1 MAKRKS
7 QKFYPKTFM
16 LLAGA
21 ISLFA
26 FLTFFLPPLTGAEKP
41 MSFDIVYFSSENY
54 YGAVPSLIAYI
65 VTFLCSAT
73 FFLCAFVINKHERL
87 LCLIATVL
95 LVAVGVVLLFT
106 AQYYVGSLHAP
117 EWVNPD
123 LVEQIK
129 AEQLANTKLGIGAI
143 TGVALSWVSALA
155 GSVCIRSL
163 KGK

>member
-7 QKFYPKTFM
+7 QKFYPKTYM

-54 YGAVPSLIAYI
+54 YGAVPSLIAYVMI
-65 VTFLCSAT
+65 LASCVL
-73 FFLCAFVINKHERL
+73 FFLCAFVINKDEKTW
-87 LCLIATVL
+87 CLIATLL
-95 LVAVGVVLLFT
+95 LVASGIILLFT
-106 AQYYVGSLHAP
+106 ANFYVNSLHAP

-123 LVEQIK
+123 LVEQVK
-129 AEQLANTKLGIGAI
+129 AEQLEITKLGIGAI

-155 GSVCIRSL
+155 GLLCIRSL

>member
-1 MAKRKS
+1 MAKRKT
-7 QKFYPKTFM
+7 QKIYPKTFM
-16 LLAGA
+16 ILAGA
-21 ISLFA
+21 VSLFA
-26 FLTFFLPPLTGAEKP
+26 FLTFFLPPLTGHGNKI
-41 MSFDIVYFSSENY
+41 SFDIVYFSSENY
-54 YGAVPSLIAYI
+54 HGAVPSLIAYI

-87 LCLIATVL
+87 LCLIATLL
-95 LVAVGVVLLFT
+95 LVVVGVVLLFT

-129 AEQLANTKLGIGAI
+129 AEQLEITKLGIGAI

-155 GSVCIRSL
+155 GLVCIRSL